1 MHFLNVLFA
10 PAVLY
15 LAYHERKN
23 KGARHI
29 LLGMGITIALASI
42 ILLAAGGDIVRYL
55 PKAAHTHYLSLVQ
68 TGDLYQ
74 AYTLFSAYHFI
85 DLANLVMLLAP
96 FTIFLLAI
104 VYLKEFLRN
113 IGEGW

>member
-1 MHFLNVLFA
+1 MDGILGNF
-10 PAVLY
+10 PA
-15 LAYHERKN
+15 E
-23 KGARHI
+23 
-29 LLGMGITIALASI
+29 S
-42 ILLAAGGDIVRYL
+42 
-55 PKAAHTHYLSLVQ
+55 THYLSLVQ

-74 AYTLFSAYHFI
+74 AYTRFSAYHFI